1 MQGGVAELKEALAR
15 TVEEVHS
22 IREMCE
28 RPVMATAPQ
37 YRAPAFGHAHDVP
50 PPPNYDAHVR
60 PRNVNLQQALPLPG
74 SEGITVSPDG
84 RSLNIPL
91 K

>member
-1 MQGGVAELKEALAR
+1 
-15 TVEEVHS
+15 
-22 IREMCE
+22 
-28 RPVMATAPQ
+28 MATPQPPPQ
-37 YRAPAFGHAHDVP
+37 YRAPAFGNPHDVP
-50 PPPNYDAHVR
+50 PAPGYGAHVR

-91 K
+91 R